1 MSSDETLRI
10 TQVCMLPLHLS
21 RQVATASVEPG
32 SFVTEVTGEP
42 DLGLLYGTEVHTDIP
57 EFVYRRSEW

>member
-1 MSSDETLRI
+1 
-10 TQVCMLPLHLS
+10 
-21 RQVATASVEPG
+21 
-32 SFVTEVTGEP
+32 VTGEP